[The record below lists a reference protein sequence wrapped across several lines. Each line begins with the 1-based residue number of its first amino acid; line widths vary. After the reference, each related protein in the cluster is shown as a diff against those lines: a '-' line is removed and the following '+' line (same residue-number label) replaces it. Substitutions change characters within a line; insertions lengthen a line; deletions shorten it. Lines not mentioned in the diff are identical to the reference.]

1 MIICPACGSSVDGQL
16 SNGCPSCGARAVGPP
31 LAKPE
36 HQLLSYSAA
45 GLTALIGGVMGL
57 GFAALTIVA
66 WITKMGALPRFWTIV
81 SAGETAAWQLK
92 WVALPIAIAGVWVG
106 SKSLTAIKTSPK
118 QFGGLRLAR
127 TGYSAA
133 IVTTL
138 LVGTLIAI
146 TVPERLRHHQWALEA
161 AENIPAYTLSRAM
174 LEYRELHGTFPQ
186 QDDLIS
192 QLRTLPDPNGSIA
205 EALRLI
211 DVNGYQPLSDPLAA
225 AAPKTKTLARGG
237 AIRNASL
244 NTTPDPPA
252 VSFINT
258 NYELRLPGADKKLNT
273 DDDLIVSDGLVMSAP
288 EFAAYRASRTS
299 AP

>member
-1 MIICPACGSSVDGQL
+1 MIICPACGSSVSGQL
-16 SNGCPSCGARAVGPP
+16 SNGCPDCGARAVGPP

-36 HQLLSYSAA
+36 YQLVSYSVA
-45 GLTALIGGVMGL
+45 GLSAAVGGVMGL
-57 GFAALTIVA
+57 GFLASTVVA
-66 WITKMGALPRFWTIV
+66 WITKMDALPRFWTVI

-92 WVALPIAIAGVWVG
+92 WIALPAAIAGILIG
-106 SKSLTAIKTSPK
+106 SKALNAIKTMPAH
-118 QFGGLRLAR
+118 FGGLRIAR
-127 TGYSAA
+127 AGYAAA

-138 LVGTLIAI
+138 VVGTLIGI

-161 AENIPAYTLSRAM
+161 AENKPAYTLSRAL
-174 LEYRELHGTFPQ
+174 LEYRELHGTIPSQ
-186 QDDLIS
+186 EDMIS
-192 QLRTLPDPNGSIA
+192 QLRTLPDLDGSIA

-211 DVNGYQPLSDPLAA
+211 DVNGYQPTSVLAA
-225 AAPKTKTLARGG
+225 AAPTTKPLARGG

-252 VSFINT
+252 VSFT

-273 DDDLIVSDGLVMSAP
+273 DDDLIVSDGLVMTVS

-299 AP
+299 AR

>member
-1 MIICPACGSSVDGQL
+1 MIICPACGSSVHGQL
-16 SNGCPSCGARAVGPP
+16 SEGCPRCGARAVGPP

-36 HQLLSYSAA
+36 HQLISYSAA
-45 GLTALIGGVMGL
+45 GLTAFIGGVMAL
-57 GFAALTIVA
+57 GFAALTVIA
-66 WITKMGALPRFWTIV
+66 WITKMGALPRFWTII

-92 WVALPIAIAGVWVG
+92 WVALPIAIAGVWAG
-106 SKSLTAIKTSPK
+106 SKSLAAIKTFPK
-118 QFGGLRLAR
+118 RFGGLRLAR
-127 TGYSAA
+127 AGYSAA

-138 LVGTLIAI
+138 LVGTLIGI

-161 AENIPAYTLSRAM
+161 AENRPAYTLSRAI
-174 LEYRELHGTFPQ
+174 LEYRELHGTIPP

-192 QLRTLPDPNGSIA
+192 QLRTLPDADGSIA

-211 DVNGYQPLSDPLAA
+211 DVNGYQPTSVLAA

-252 VSFINT
+252 VSFT

-273 DDDLIVSDGLVMSAP
+273 DDDLIVSDGLVMTATQ
-288 EFAAYRASRTS
+288 FAAYRASRTS

>member
-1 MIICPACGSSVDGQL
+1 LIICPACGSTVDGQL

-36 HQLLSYSAA
+36 HQLVSYGAA
-45 GLTALIGGVMGL
+45 GLTGLVGGVMAA
-57 GFAALTIVA
+57 GFVTLTAVA
-66 WITKMGALPRFWTIV
+66 WITKMGALPRFWNII

-92 WVALPIAIAGVWVG
+92 WVALPIAIASVWVG
-106 SKSLTAIKTSPK
+106 SKSLIAIRTSPK

-127 TGYSAA
+127 AGYLAA
-133 IVTTL
+133 VMTTL
-138 LVGTLIAI
+138 LVATLIGI
-146 TVPERLRHHQWALEA
+146 TVPQRLRHHQWGLEA
-161 AENIPAYTLSRAM
+161 AENARAYTLSRAI
-174 LEYRELHGTFPQ
+174 LEYRELHGTVPPQ
-186 QDDLIS
+186 DELIS

-205 EALRLI
+205 AALSVV
-211 DVNGYQPLSDPLAA
+211 DANGYQPISVVAA
-225 AAPKTKTLARGG
+225 AGPKTKTLARGG

-244 NTTPDPPA
+244 NLVPDPPA
-252 VSFINT
+252 VSFP

-273 DDDLIVSDGLVMSAP
+273 DDDLIVSDGLVMTAT

>member
-1 MIICPACGSSVDGQL
+1 MIICPACGSSVQGQL
-16 SNGCPSCGARAVGPP
+16 SNGCQRCGARSVGPP

-36 HQLLSYSAA
+36 HQLISYSAA
-45 GLTALIGGVMGL
+45 GLTGFIGGVMAL
-57 GFAALTIVA
+57 GFTVSTVVA
-66 WITKMGALPRFWTIV
+66 WITKMGALPRFWNIV
-81 SAGETAAWQLK
+81 SAGETAAWELK
-92 WVALPIAIAGVWVG
+92 WVAVPVAIAGVWVG

-118 QFGGLRLAR
+118 RFGGLRLAR
-127 TGYSAA
+127 TGYAAA

-138 LVGTLIAI
+138 LVVALIGI

-161 AENIPAYTLSRAM
+161 AENRPAYTLARAI
-174 LEYRELHGTFPQ
+174 LEYREIHGTIPK
-186 QDDLIS
+186 DDLIS
-192 QLRTLPDPNGSIA
+192 QLRTLPDPDGSIA
-205 EALRLI
+205 EALRVI
-211 DVNGYQPLSDPLAA
+211 DVNSYQPTSVLAA

-252 VSFINT
+252 VSFT

-273 DDDLIVSDGLVMSAP
+273 DDDLIVSDGLVMTAT

>member
-1 MIICPACGSSVDGQL
+1 
-16 SNGCPSCGARAVGPP
+16 VGPP

-36 HQLLSYSAA
+36 HQLISYSAA
-45 GLTALIGGVMGL
+45 GLTGFIGGVMAL
-57 GFAALTIVA
+57 GFTVSTVVA
-66 WITKMGALPRFWTIV
+66 WITKMGALPRFWNIV
-81 SAGETAAWQLK
+81 SAGETAAWELK
-92 WVALPIAIAGVWVG
+92 WVAVPVAIAGVWVG

-118 QFGGLRLAR
+118 RFGGLRLAR
-127 TGYSAA
+127 TGYAAA

-138 LVGTLIAI
+138 LVVALIGI

-161 AENIPAYTLSRAM
+161 AENRPAYTLARAI
-174 LEYRELHGTFPQ
+174 LEYREIHGTIPK
-186 QDDLIS
+186 DDLIS
-192 QLRTLPDPNGSIA
+192 QLRTLPDPDGSIA
-205 EALRLI
+205 EALRVI
-211 DVNGYQPLSDPLAA
+211 DVNSYQPTSVLAA

-252 VSFINT
+252 VSFT

-273 DDDLIVSDGLVMSAP
+273 DDDLIVSDGLVMTAT

>member
-1 MIICPACGSSVDGQL
+1 
-16 SNGCPSCGARAVGPP
+16 
-31 LAKPE
+31 
-36 HQLLSYSAA
+36 
-45 GLTALIGGVMGL
+45 
-57 GFAALTIVA
+57 
-66 WITKMGALPRFWTIV
+66 MGALPRFWTIV

-92 WVALPIAIAGVWVG
+92 WVALPIAMAGLWVG

-118 QFGGLRLAR
+118 QFGGLCLAR
-127 TGYSAA
+127 TGYWAA
-133 IVTTL
+133 IVSTL
-138 LVGTLIAI
+138 LVGTLIAV

-161 AENIPAYTLSRAM
+161 AENLPAYTLSRAM
-174 LEYRELHGTFPQ
+174 LQYRELHGTLPPQ
-186 QDDLIS
+186 EDVIL
-192 QLRTLPDPNGSIA
+192 QLRTLPDPDGSIA

-211 DVNGYQPLSDPLAA
+211 DVNGYQPTSVLAA

-244 NTTPDPPA
+244 NTTPDPPS
-252 VSFINT
+252 VSFT

-273 DDDLIVSDGLVMSAP
+273 DDDLIVSDGLVMTAT

>member
-1 MIICPACGSSVDGQL
+1 MIICPACGSSVHGHL
-16 SNGCPSCGARAVGPP
+16 SNGCPRCGARAVGPP

-36 HQLLSYSAA
+36 HQLLSYSGA
-45 GLTALIGGVMGL
+45 GLTALIGGVMAL
-57 GFAALTIVA
+57 GFLALTVVA

-92 WVALPIAIAGVWVG
+92 WVALPIAVAGVWVG

-118 QFGGLRLAR
+118 QFGGLRLAC

-161 AENIPAYTLSRAM
+161 AENLPAYTLSRAM
-174 LEYRELHGTFPQ
+174 LQYRELHGTLPPQ
-186 QDDLIS
+186 EDVIS
-192 QLRTLPDPNGSIA
+192 QLRTLPDPDGSIA
-205 EALRLI
+205 EALRLL
-211 DVNGYQPLSDPLAA
+211 DVNGYQPTSVLAA

-244 NTTPDPPA
+244 NTSPDPPA
-252 VSFINT
+252 VSFT

-273 DDDLIVSDGLVMSAP
+273 DDDLIVSDGLVMTAT

>member
-1 MIICPACGSSVDGQL
+1 LIICPACGSTVDGQL

-36 HQLLSYSAA
+36 HQLVSYSAA
-45 GLTALIGGVMGL
+45 GLTGLVGGVMSV
-57 GFAALTIVA
+57 GFLALTAVA
-66 WITKMGALPRFWTIV
+66 WITKMGALPRVWNIV

-92 WVALPIAIAGVWVG
+92 WIALPAALAGIWVG
-106 SKSLTAIKTSPK
+106 NKSLNAIKVTPR
-118 QFGGLRLAR
+118 QFGGLRIAR
-127 TGYSAA
+127 LGYAAA

-138 LVGTLIAI
+138 VVGTLIGI
-146 TVPERLRHHQWALEA
+146 TLPERLRHYRWSLEA
-161 AENIPAYTLSRAM
+161 ADNRVGYTLARAM
-174 LEYRELHGTFPQ
+174 LEYRALHGTVPPQ
-186 QDDLIS
+186 EEMIS
-192 QLRTLPDPNGSIA
+192 QLHTLPDPDGSIA
-205 EALRLI
+205 EALRYV
-211 DVNGYQPLSDPLAA
+211 DANGYQPISVLAA

-252 VSFINT
+252 VSFT

-273 DDDLIVSDGLVMSAP
+273 DDDLIVSDGLVMTAS
-288 EFAAYRASRTS
+288 EFAAYRASRSS

>member
-1 MIICPACGSSVDGQL
+1 LIICPACGSSVHGQL
-16 SNGCPSCGARAVGPP
+16 SNGCPHCGARAVGPP

-36 HQLLSYSAA
+36 HQIVSYNAA
-45 GLTALIGGVMGL
+45 GLTAFIGGVMAL
-57 GFAALTIVA
+57 GFTSSTVVA

-92 WVALPIAIAGVWVG
+92 WVALPMAIAGVWVG
-106 SKSLTAIKTSPK
+106 NKSLTAIKTSPK
-118 QFGGLRLAR
+118 RFGGMRLAR
-127 TGYSAA
+127 AGYSGA
-133 IVTTL
+133 IITTL
-138 LVGTLIAI
+138 LVGTLIGI

-161 AENIPAYTLSRAM
+161 AENKPAYTLSRAI
-174 LEYRELHGTFPQ
+174 LEYRELHGTLPP

-192 QLRTLPDPNGSIA
+192 QLRTLPDPDGSIA
-205 EALRLI
+205 EALHLI
-211 DVNGYQPLSDPLAA
+211 DVNGYQPTSVLAA

-244 NTTPDPPA
+244 NTTLDPPA
-252 VSFINT
+252 VSFT

-273 DDDLIVSDGLVMSAP
+273 DDDLIVSDGLVMTAT

>member
-1 MIICPACGSSVDGQL
+1 M
-16 SNGCPSCGARAVGPP
+16 
-31 LAKPE
+31 
-36 HQLLSYSAA
+36 
-45 GLTALIGGVMGL
+45 TL
-57 GFAALTIVA
+57 GFLALTLVA

-92 WVALPIAIAGVWVG
+92 WVALPIAMAGLWVG

-138 LVGTLIAI
+138 LVGTLIAV

-161 AENIPAYTLSRAM
+161 AENQPAYTLSRAM
-174 LEYRELHGTFPQ
+174 LQYRELHGTLPPQ
-186 QDDLIS
+186 EDVIS
-192 QLRTLPDPNGSIA
+192 QLRTLPDPDGSIA
-205 EALRLI
+205 EALRRL
-211 DVNGYQPLSDPLAA
+211 DVNGYQPTSVLAA

-244 NTTPDPPA
+244 NTTPDPPS
-252 VSFINT
+252 VSFT

-273 DDDLIVSDGLVMSAP
+273 DDDLIVSDGLVMTAT

>member
-1 MIICPACGSSVDGQL
+1 MA
-16 SNGCPSCGARAVGPP
+16 
-31 LAKPE
+31 
-36 HQLLSYSAA
+36 
-45 GLTALIGGVMGL
+45 L
-57 GFAALTIVA
+57 GFAASTVVA
-66 WITKMGALPRFWTIV
+66 WITKMGALPRFWNIV

-92 WVALPIAIAGVWVG
+92 WVALPAAIATMWVG

-118 QFGGLRLAR
+118 RFGGLRLAR
-127 TGYSAA
+127 TGYLAA

-138 LVGTLIAI
+138 LVGTLIGI

-161 AENIPAYTLSRAM
+161 AENARAYTLSRAI
-174 LEYRELHGTFPQ
+174 LEYKELHGTVPPQ
-186 QDDLIS
+186 DELIS
-192 QLRTLPDPNGSIA
+192 QLRTLPDPDGSIA

-211 DVNGYQPLSDPLAA
+211 DVNGYQPTSVLAA
-225 AAPKTKTLARGG
+225 AASKTKTLARGG
-237 AIRNASL
+237 AIRKASL

-252 VSFINT
+252 VSFT

-273 DDDLIVSDGLVMSAP
+273 DDDLIVSDGLVMTVT

>member
-1 MIICPACGSSVDGQL
+1 MIICPACGSSVHGQL
-16 SNGCPSCGARAVGPP
+16 SNGCPRCGARAVGPP

-36 HQLLSYSAA
+36 HQLVSYSAA
-45 GLTALIGGVMGL
+45 GLTAFVGGVMAL
-57 GFAALTIVA
+57 GFAALTLVA
-66 WITKMGALPRFWTIV
+66 WITKMSALPRFWTIV

-92 WVALPIAIAGVWVG
+92 WVALPVAIAGVWVG
-106 SKSLTAIKTSPK
+106 SKSMTAIKSSPK
-118 QFGGLRLAR
+118 RFGGMRLAR
-127 TGYSAA
+127 AGYSVA
-133 IVTTL
+133 IVTSL
-138 LVGTLIAI
+138 LVGTLIGI

-174 LEYRELHGTFPQ
+174 LQYRALHGTIPP
-186 QDDLIS
+186 QDDVIS
-192 QLRTLPDPNGSIA
+192 QLRTLPDPDGSIA

-211 DVNGYQPLSDPLAA
+211 DVNGYQPTSVLAA

-244 NTTPDPPA
+244 TTTPDPPA
-252 VSFINT
+252 VSFT

-273 DDDLIVSDGLVMSAP
+273 DDDLIVSDGLVMTAT